1 MINFLDLLS
10 NAPSPDILPILT
22 KYQELQVKL
31 ASFSSSSLSSSQ
43 SNWLANIFLSA
54 ITSPSTSEI
63 KLKLKEV
70 FGDGFLPIHK
80 EAQKFV
86 MVPKELLLEERLGM
100 SEEERKLVNEAME
113 LFEGIEKKKVI

>member
-1 MINFLDLLS
+1 VINFLDLLS